1 MDSLSVLIQQL
12 SPKRLENYVMSTKK
26 IKLMADYQCY
36 PLWDIEKVGNIDPN
50 QLPISA
56 VLKKHLNIWAE
67 CYDEILV
74 IDNPKFSGFKNEVE
88 ALAFEAQGQFMWQQL
103 QKELG
108 NTYEVFYFSHLTSKL
123 LEKNDIEELIV
134 FPHIKRVSVEEV

>member
-1 MDSLSVLIQQL
+1 
-12 SPKRLENYVMSTKK
+12 MSTKK

-50 QLPISA
+50 KLPISA
-56 VLKKHLNIWAE
+56 VLKKHLSIWAE

-74 IDNPKFSGFKNEVE
+74 IEAPRLSGFKNEISMPP
-88 ALAFEAQGQFMWQQL
+88 AFEAQGQFLWRQL

-108 NTYEVFYFSHLTSKL
+108 DTCEVFYFSHFTSQL
-123 LEKNDIEELIV
+123 LEKDEIEELVVYSHTKAPRMSID
-134 FPHIKRVSVEEV
+134 VEEAAHHVLFILS

>member
-1 MDSLSVLIQQL
+1 
-12 SPKRLENYVMSTKK
+12 MSTKK

-36 PLWDIEKVGNIDPN
+36 PLWDIDKVGNIDPN
-50 QLPISA
+50 KLPISA

-74 IDNPKFSGFKNEVE
+74 LEEPKLSGFKNKME
-88 ALAFEAQGQFMWQQL
+88 ALAFEAQGQFLWRQL

-108 NTYEVFYFSHLTSKL
+108 DTYKVFYFSHLTSQL
-123 LEKNDIEELIV
+123 LEKGEIEELV
-134 FPHIKRVSVEEV
+134 VSPRTKTPRMSAYLEEAAQRA